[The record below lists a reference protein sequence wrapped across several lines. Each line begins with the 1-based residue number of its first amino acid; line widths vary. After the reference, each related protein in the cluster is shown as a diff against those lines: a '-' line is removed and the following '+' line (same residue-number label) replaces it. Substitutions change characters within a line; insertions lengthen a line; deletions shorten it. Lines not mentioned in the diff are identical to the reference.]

1 MMWLLKNK
9 YREFKPNHS
18 HVITDLGLSGCLFV
32 CLFVCFLANANFAE
46 QAIFL
51 RKCHFKTYHTT
62 GKLANWQNLFTT
74 KMLKRWRSFSV
85 LMLAVLKLFRN
96 CVVCKLYYICLS
108 YEKYVNCMRS
118 MLIVWEECLYVNC
131 MRNVKWGC
139 VLTVLEVCLCLNC
152 IRGVYLC

>member
-32 CLFVCFLANANFAE
+32 CLFVCLFPC
-46 QAIFL
+46 
-51 RKCHFKTYHTT
+51 KCRFCGKSHFFTQVSFKTYHTT

-96 CVVCKLYYICLS
+96 CVVCKLYYKCL
-108 YEKYVNCMRS
+108 YVYHMRS
-118 MLIVWEECLYVNC
+118 MLIVWEEYLYVNC

-139 VLTVLEVCLCLNC
+139 VLTVLEVCLCFNC

>member
-1 MMWLLKNK
+1 MMWFLKNK

-32 CLFVCFLANANFAE
+32 CYGFCLFVCFLANADFVE
-46 QAIFL
+46 QAIFYASVFL
-51 RKCHFKTYHTT
+51 KLTIQQENWKIGKICSQLKC
-62 GKLANWQNLFTT
+62 
-74 KMLKRWRSFSV
+74 V

-96 CVVCKLYYICLS
+96 CAVCKLYYKCL
-108 YEKYVNCMRS
+108 YVYHMRS

-139 VLTVLEVCLCLNC
+139 VLTVLEVCLCFNC